1 MMILYGTKKVN
12 CGDPDY
18 DMTLENFKAR
28 YRDRRSVLDVQ
39 LNMYRHTVAHEG
51 HHDLLV
57 GTTDKHVYL
66 KVKESDY
73 VLELLAGFP
82 PLDIDN
88 EFYDPFD
95 EQYGTGIKVIL
106 EIIS

>member
-1 MMILYGTKKVN
+1 MMILYGTKEVGCDEIEYNEILKS
-12 CGDPDY
+12 
-18 DMTLENFKAR
+18 FKAR

-39 LNMYRHTVAHEG
+39 LKLYHHTVANEG

-57 GTTDKHVYL
+57 GTNDKHVYL

-82 PLDIDN
+82 PLDLEN
-88 EFYDPFD
+88 EFYNPFD
-95 EQYGTGIKVIL
+95 EQYGSGTKIIL
-106 EIIS
+106 EVIS